1 MFRYLFHL
9 DPLRGLLELL
19 KFLVLE
25 IALISNGYVNDHKKL
40 S

>member
-1 MFRYLFHL
+1 MFRYLCHL
-9 DPLRGLLELL
+9 DLLPVLLDLL

-25 IALISNGYVNDHKKL
+25 IALIGNGYVNDHKKL